1 MWAILQPR
9 KSAFLLIL
17 SDLVTTCLLLWLA
30 AELMFPESLK
40 LENLEAI
47 MGTFPWICIAVVSS
61 ALLMDLYHTE
71 GSFSRYNVFLSAV
84 IAAGLTVVISGGA
97 SFFLRFFAF
106 PRSVM
111 LLFGL
116 LLIIYFYLSRWAY
129 HRLER
134 GRPGACFVT
143 QEEYSE
149 GKLDELNLETDT
161 IVIQDF
167 MDMNLRKQAIVESVK
182 HCRTLRVEVTPTDI
196 LLHGGN
202 LISRDGR
209 IYIEVTPGVGQTQ
222 FTDLVKRIFDL
233 VIALAALPICL
244 PLIALIAAVVWLDSG
259 APVFYTQ
266 ERVTM
271 RGRLF
276 RIYKFRTMIPDA
288 ERHTGPVL
296 ASEKDPRLT
305 RVGTYLRY
313 WRLDELPQIWN
324 VIRGDMSL
332 VGPRPER
339 PHFVREF
346 GREIPEYHLRHLIPP
361 GITGMAQI
369 YGRYSSN
376 PEEKLIYDLFYS
388 KRRGPVSDII
398 LLIKTIK
405 VVMQRDKAV

>member
-9 KSAFLLIL
+9 KSAFLLIFF
-17 SDLVTTCLLLWLA
+17 DFVATCLLLWLA

-40 LENLEAI
+40 PENYEAI
-47 MGTFPWICIAVVSS
+47 IGTFPWICIAVIGS
-61 ALLMDLYHTE
+61 ALLMDLYHID

-84 IAAGLTVVISGGA
+84 IASGLIVVISGGA
-97 SFFLRFFAF
+97 SFFMRLFAF

-111 LLFGL
+111 LLFGVL
-116 LLIIYFYLSRWAY
+116 FIVYFYLSRWAY
-129 HRLER
+129 HHIES
-134 GRPGACFVT
+134 GRPGVFLIS
-143 QEEYSE
+143 QEEFVE
-149 GKLDELNLETDT
+149 GRLDEANFETDT

-167 MDMNLRKQAIVESVK
+167 SDMNLRKQAIIEAVK
-182 HCRTLRVEVTPTDI
+182 HCRILRVEVTPTDI

-222 FTDLVKRIFDL
+222 FTDVVKRIFDL
-233 VIALAALPICL
+233 AISLVVFPICL
-244 PLIALIAAVVWLDSG
+244 PLMALIAAAVWIDSG
-259 APVFYTQ
+259 TPIFYTQ

-288 ERHTGPVL
+288 ERLTGP
-296 ASEKDPRLT
+296 AFATENDPRLT
-305 RVGTYLRY
+305 RVGAYLRC
-313 WRLDELPQIWN
+313 WRLDELPQIIN

-339 PHFVREF
+339 PHFVQEF
-346 GREIPEYHLRHLIPP
+346 AKEIPEYHLRHLIPP

-376 PEEKLIYDLFYS
+376 AEEKLIYDLFYS
-388 KRRGPVSDII
+388 KRRGPVSDLI

-405 VVMQRDKAV
+405 VVMQRDKAI